1 MYIERKGSDQNMYYA
16 VSYSKEIYHFGI
28 KERSGRYKYGSGLRP
43 FQREK
48 KYQLSFESY
57 KPKTTGQKIK
67 EKAWDVT
74 KIVAKTTAQIAITY
88 AISSALLFG
97 VGALGTAMLNAP
109 SMIATMNTSVNSAS
123 ALSLI
128 EPGIKAISS
137 IVNGTVDIGSHVFDG
152 LASIGSAYIDTF
164 KRVAGYRSAALY
176 G

>member
-1 MYIERKGSDQNMYYA
+1 MYHYYFI
-16 VSYSKEIYHFGI
+16 SQKDLCHIGI
-28 KERSGRYKYGSGLRP
+28 KKRSGRYKYGTGLRP

-48 KYQLSFESY
+48 KYQLNFGPY
-57 KPKTTGQKIK
+57 KQKTTGQKIK

-88 AISSALLFG
+88 AISSALLYG

-109 SMIATMNTSVNSAS
+109 SMMAAMNTSVNSAN

-128 EPGIKAISS
+128 EPGIKAISA
-137 IVNGTVDIGSHVFDG
+137 IVNGTVDIGSHLFDG
-152 LASIGSAYIDTF
+152 LANIGSAYIDTF

>member
-1 MYIERKGSDQNMYYA
+1 MYYYYFI
-16 VSYSKEIYHFGI
+16 SQKDLCHIGI
-28 KERSGRYKYGSGLRP
+28 KKRSGRYKYGTGFRP

-48 KYQLSFESY
+48 KYQLNFDPY

-67 EKAWDVT
+67 EKAWN
-74 KIVAKTTAQIAITY
+74 VAKTTAQIAITY
-88 AISSALLFG
+88 AISSALLYG

-109 SMIATMNTSVNSAS
+109 SMIATMNTSVNSGRT
-123 ALSLI
+123 LSLM
-128 EPGIKAISS
+128 EPGIKAISA
-137 IVNGTVDIGSHVFDG
+137 IVNGTVNIGSHLFDG